1 MNKEWS
7 EMNKT
12 MQLQIK
18 KKDTFSTGIDT
29 LLTLREELMKQ
40 ILQFKTELSF
50 DDFSAMPYMNAKGYH
65 SKTIAYSLWHIFRIE
80 DIVAH
85 TLIANDEQVLFKGNY
100 QRRINSPIIT
110 TANELV

>member
-50 DDFSAMPYMNAKGYH
+50 DD
-65 SKTIAYSLWHIFRIE
+65 L
-80 DIVAH
+80 
-85 TLIANDEQVLFKGNY
+85 
-100 QRRINSPIIT
+100 
-110 TANELV
+110 

>member
-18 KKDTFSTGIDT
+18 KKDTFSAGIDT

-40 ILQFKTELSF
+40 ILLFKTELSF
-50 DDFSAMPYMNAKGYH
+50 DDFSAMPYMNANNPWILGMN
-65 SKTIAYSLWHIFRIE
+65 I
-80 DIVAH
+80 
-85 TLIANDEQVLFKGNY
+85 Q
-100 QRRINSPIIT
+100 PIQHRQ
-110 TANELV
+110 

>member
-40 ILQFKTELSF
+40 ILQF
-50 DDFSAMPYMNAKGYH
+50 AIY
-65 SKTIAYSLWHIFRIE
+65 
-80 DIVAH
+80 IVYIKR
-85 TLIANDEQVLFKGNY
+85 L
-100 QRRINSPIIT
+100 
-110 TANELV
+110 